1 MKNFDK
7 LSKEEVIDE
16 LKKYIEAQM
25 ALIDRK
31 ELSSEA
37 FTSCAWPF
45 KQANFLGQ
53 KKVYNKLLKL
63 LQR

>member
-16 LKKYIEAQM
+16 LKNYIEAQM

-37 FTSCAWPF
+37 FTSSAWPF

-53 KKVYNKLLKL
+53 KKVYSKLLKL